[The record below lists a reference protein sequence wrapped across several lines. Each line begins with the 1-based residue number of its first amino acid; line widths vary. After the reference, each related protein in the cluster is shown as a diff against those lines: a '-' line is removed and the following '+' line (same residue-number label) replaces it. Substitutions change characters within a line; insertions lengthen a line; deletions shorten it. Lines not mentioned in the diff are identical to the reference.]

1 MARRTAKFAKDRL
14 DLEAPLFREQLL
26 APLVQAQLLALL
38 VRNQLLAPLV
48 RDQLLAPPALVALA
62 ACQRPHVPGAIAVLQ
77 AINRTEEE
85 LVSLSLQNG
94 MRMGEDASGRTKWR
108 HTVDSFQVQ
117 RRIAGSKE

>member
-26 APLVQAQLLALL
+26 APLVQAQLLAPL
-38 VRNQLLAPLV
+38 VRN
-48 RDQLLAPPALVALA
+48 QLLAPPALVALA
-62 ACQRPHVPGAIAVLQ
+62 ACQYPHVPRATAVLL

-94 MRMGEDASGRTKWR
+94 MRMGEDASGRTK
-108 HTVDSFQVQ
+108 
-117 RRIAGSKE
+117 